1 MYLYEIKACLILPST
16 AQALRDRMRA
26 AVEAEYPEQ
35 EGHLDVERREGT
47 IPASILELL
56 EAAQESQTA
65 AVEASQMCED
75 VSAMSA
81 TGDAQLATGLNEVSD
96 ERAVLGPVRAA
107 PRSS

>member
-35 EGHLDVERREGT
+35 EGHLPVEKREGT

-56 EAAQESQTA
+56 EAAQESQTT

>member
-1 MYLYEIKACLILPST
+1 MYLYEIKVCLSLLST
-16 AQALRDRMRA
+16 AQALRERMRA

-35 EGHLDVERREGT
+35 EGHLPVEKREGT
-47 IPASILELL
+47 IPESILEVL
-56 EAAQESQTA
+56 EAGLESQTA
-65 AVEASQMCED
+65 AVEASQVCED

-81 TGDAQLATGLNEVSD
+81 TGDAQLATGLDEVSD